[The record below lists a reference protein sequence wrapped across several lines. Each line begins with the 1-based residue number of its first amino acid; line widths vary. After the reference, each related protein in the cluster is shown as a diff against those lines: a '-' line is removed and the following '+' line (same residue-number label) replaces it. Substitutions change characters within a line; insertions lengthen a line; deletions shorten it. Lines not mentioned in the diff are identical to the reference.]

1 MNINPRWNP
10 LRKSD
15 AFAFGLAF
23 LHSKHIEDRGRSR
36 SKETSV
42 PPRDEQVR
50 VAIQTFGLQHQNL
63 EGKGLKFIQGM
74 GSDWERARL
83 TAFRFCS
90 LTRAFRDIYAFA
102 SHFPW
107 WIQRVLAH
115 HPTNTNFSAF
125 ISLRTL
131 SFGVSISSG
140 ETRAIAARA

>member
-15 AFAFGLAF
+15 AFTFGLAF
-23 LHSKHIEDRGRSR
+23 LRSKHIEDRGRSR

-50 VAIQTFGLQHQNL
+50 VVIQTFGLQHQNL
-63 EGKGLKFIQGM
+63 EGKGLKFIQEM
-74 GSDWERARL
+74 GSDWGGARL

-90 LTRAFRDIYAFA
+90 LACALPDKYAFA

-107 WIQRVLAH
+107 WMQRILAH

-125 ISLRTL
+125 ISSRIL
-131 SFGVSISSG
+131 SFGVSISFG